1 MNGAGCSELLEVCTA
16 STTMPDR
23 LDREPF
29 HSTRVADDTFCLRLG
44 HGFGVVF
51 LDGGDSQVSGRYR
64 IGGAKQGD
72 GPTTGGRP
80 QQTSVLRS
88 KLGGNA
94 PITCHCSVS
103 KKLHTQG
110 ACDRHLLRVQGVR
123 LQIVCH
129 NGGESPW
136 RQRLHEVDRW
146 PSLGSNAGAVSGSR
160 ALVGA
165 LGLRVVMEKIAHNL
179 AKSGS

>member
-1 MNGAGCSELLEVCTA
+1 MNGTGCNELLEACTSATTPSGCLSNRSGA
-16 STTMPDR
+16 SASFAI
-23 LDREPF
+23 L
-29 HSTRVADDTFCLRLG
+29 LRLTQLPVCCI
-44 HGFGVVF
+44 HR
-51 LDGGDSQVSGRYR
+51 LNPQ
-64 IGGAKQGD
+64 IGAFNQGD

-80 QQTSVLRS
+80 PQTSVLRS